1 MTVLYERRGTAVAY
15 EELVAALYPE
25 SFNPDAAIEE
35 IDMSI
40 RQLRS
45 RLELIP
51 TNPRLIVTL
60 PAYGYILV
68 GPPV

>member
-1 MTVLYERRGTAVAY
+1 M
-15 EELVAALYPE
+15 
-25 SFNPDAAIEE
+25 NPDAAIEE

-40 RQLRS
+40 RQLRT